1 MPVAISQKGD
11 VIGSVIYEEYG
22 SDEMILEF
30 FTAPLNQPADK
41 TMAITDYSQRPLAQ
55 TFIVDYPLLA
65 YKNFTPDNHEICIVH
80 MAMDIP

>member
-30 FTAPLNQPADK
+30 FTAPLNQPTDK
-41 TMAITDYSQRPLAQ
+41 TVEITDYSQRPLAQ

>member
-30 FTAPLNQPADK
+30 FTAPLNQPTDK
-41 TMAITDYSQRPLAQ
+41 TMEIKDYSQRPLAQ
-55 TFIVDYPLLA
+55 TFLVDYPLLA